1 MEKNE
6 IKDIE
11 RKADLFFRKTTGKAT
26 AEELREIEEW
36 LGDNEERRGFMAQLD
51 DTDFLR
57 EEVEQWHAI
66 DVEGAEERML
76 QRIARHERRSA
87 WHRNIK
93 WLSGVAASLL
103 IVVSATMWYWD
114 YTKVTPPTPNHDEI
128 ASMTRTKA
136 DDEPAVRVEKATPRT
151 KLVADGEMELYNVDE
166 EFAEALENGRKV
178 TTLVDKEYWTTLDDG
193 TIVHLNGSSR
203 LVYPEHF
210 GSGQRDVILDGEA
223 YFLVAQDK
231 SRPFIVHT
239 PNGDIKQYGTK
250 FHVNTNVDGS
260 GATEVVLV
268 EGSIGVTGADNTER
282 MLTPG
287 NRAVMDSETTSIA
300 PTDTLRYV
308 AWHTGRYTFQDVTLG
323 YVMDILCHWYGFEVE
338 YADEAISQQK
348 LSGNFDRGEDFDDII
363 EALEM
368 VADVS
373 IEKRKGGKITIKK

>member
-1 MEKNE
+1 MEKND

-26 AEELREIEEW
+26 AEELREIGQW
-36 LGDNEERRGFMAQLD
+36 LGDNEDRRRFMAQLD

-57 EEVEQWHAI
+57 QEVEQWHAI

-76 QRIARHERRSA
+76 QRIALHERRSA

-93 WLSGVAASLL
+93 WISAVAASLL

-128 ASMTRTKA
+128 AAIARVKA
-136 DDEPAVRVEKATPRT
+136 DDEPTVRVEKATPRT
-151 KLVADGEMELYNVDE
+151 KLVADGEMERYNVDE
-166 EFAEALENGRKV
+166 DFAEALENGRKI

-210 GSGQRDVILDGEA
+210 GKGQRDVILDGEA

-239 PNGDIKQYGTK
+239 PNGDIKEYGTK
-250 FHVNTNVDGS
+250 FHVATNADGT
-260 GATEVVLV
+260 GATEVVLI
-268 EGSIGVTGADNTER
+268 EGSIGVTGAEGKEQMLNPGER
-282 MLTPG
+282 ALMSST
-287 NRAVMDSETTSIA
+287 ATSIA
-300 PTDTLRYV
+300 ATDTTKYI
-308 AWHTGRYTFQDVTLG
+308 AWHTGCYTFQDTTLG
-323 YVMDILCHWYGFEVE
+323 YVMDILSHWYGCEVE
-338 YADEAISQQK
+338 YADEAMSRQR
-348 LSGNFDRGEDFDDII
+348 LTGNFDRGEDFADII

-368 VADVS
+368 VTGLR
-373 IEKRKGGKITIKK
+373 IERMKDGKIEIK